1 MNFITSS
8 QKEAIDLRKRL
19 NFFIVPMVN
28 PDGVV
33 VGNTRTSAAGKDLN
47 RQFLLANRDLY
58 PEVALVKEFARKL
71 HNRHGIFMYLDFH
84 GHSRK
89 KNTFFYGPAY
99 AISEPNY
106 YKSRILPKIIEKVN
120 SNFSFNSCSFV
131 IDE

>member
-58 PEVALVKEFARKL
+58 PEVALVK
-71 HNRHGIFMYLDFH
+71 
-84 GHSRK
+84 
-89 KNTFFYGPAY
+89 
-99 AISEPNY
+99 
-106 YKSRILPKIIEKVN
+106 
-120 SNFSFNSCSFV
+120 
-131 IDE
+131 